1 MRLKSDCD
9 KIKGKNMKNKKVL
22 YMHTG
27 SGNHGCEAIIRT
39 TSKLLSGPED
49 VILWSNT
56 KSEDIK
62 YGSAKGF
69 EKIVVPEQLERFSPA
84 YFEAL
89 LKRKLFHRKNAN
101 MEVFLRELFKNRIA
115 VSVGGDNYCYEW
127 SAKQAVMLD
136 KEIRKYCRSSVLWG
150 CSIDPEAITEEI
162 REDLAGFDLITA
174 REPLTYHLLKEIN
187 SNTVKVADPAFL
199 LDRIDL
205 PLPDGFQE
213 GNTVGIN
220 VSPLIMKYGTE
231 GSLIL
236 DNYRQLI
243 RYILEETDMSVCM
256 IPHVVWSYNN
266 DLEPIDALYR
276 EFGKF
281 ARVSRITDGNC
292 CELKG
297 YIARCRF
304 FVGARTHATIAAY
317 SACVPTLVVGYSV
330 KSRGIAQDL
339 FGTDEGYVL
348 PVQGLKSK
356 EDLKLSFQNIFE
368 QEQEQRS
375 RLVKIIP
382 EYKKLAASAS
392 EYIL

>member
-1 MRLKSDCD
+1 
-9 KIKGKNMKNKKVL
+9 
-22 YMHTG
+22 
-27 SGNHGCEAIIRT
+27 
-39 TSKLLSGPED
+39 
-49 VILWSNT
+49 
-56 KSEDIK
+56 
-62 YGSAKGF
+62 
-69 EKIVVPEQLERFSPA
+69 
-84 YFEAL
+84 
-89 LKRKLFHRKNAN
+89 
-101 MEVFLRELFKNRIA
+101 
-115 VSVGGDNYCYEW
+115 
-127 SAKQAVMLD
+127 MLD
-136 KEIRKYCRSSVLWG
+136 KEIRKYCKSSVLWG
-150 CSIDPEAITEEI
+150 CSIDSEAITAEV

-174 REPLTYHLLKEIN
+174 REPITYQLLKEIN

-199 LDRIDL
+199 LERIDL

-243 RYILEETDMSVCM
+243 HYILKETDMCVCL
-256 IPHVVWSYNN
+256 IPHVVWTYNN

-276 EFGKF
+276 EFGEF

-317 SACVPTLVVGYSV
+317 STGVPTLVVGYSV

-348 PVQGLKSK
+348 PVQGFKSK
-356 EDLKLSFQNIFE
+356 DDLKLSFQKIIE
-368 QEQEQRS
+368 QEQEQRN
-375 RLVKIIP
+375 RLANIIP
-382 EYKKLAASAS
+382 TYKKLAASAE
-392 EYIL
+392 EYILQKI

>member
-1 MRLKSDCD
+1 M
-9 KIKGKNMKNKKVL
+9 GNKKVL

-39 TSKLLSGPED
+39 TSQLLNGPKD

-56 KSEDIK
+56 KSEDIQ
-62 YGSAKGF
+62 YGSAQGF
-69 EKIVVPEQLERFSPA
+69 ERVVVPEQLERFSSA

-89 LKRKLFHRKNAN
+89 IKRKLLHRKNAN
-101 MEVFLRELFKNRIA
+101 MEVFLRKLFKDNIA
-115 VSVGGDNYCYEW
+115 ISVGGDNYCYEW
-127 SAKQAVMLD
+127 SARQAVMLD
-136 KEIRKYCRSSVLWG
+136 KEIRKYCKSSVLWG
-150 CSIDPEAITEEI
+150 CSIDPEAITPEV

-174 REPLTYHLLKEIN
+174 REPLTYQLLKEIN
-187 SNTVKVADPAFL
+187 PNTVKVADPAFL
-199 LDRIDL
+199 LERIDL

-220 VSPLIMKYGTE
+220 ISPLIMKYRTE

-236 DNYRQLI
+236 ENYRLLI
-243 RYILEETDMSVCM
+243 RYILEKTDMSVCL
-256 IPHVVWSYNN
+256 IPHVVWTYNN
-266 DLEPIDALYR
+266 DLEPIDVLYR
-276 EFGKF
+276 EFGEF

-317 SACVPTLVVGYSV
+317 STCVPTLVVGYSV

-339 FGTDEGYVL
+339 FGTEDGYVL
-348 PVQGLKSK
+348 PVQKLKTEYELTNNFIWLMENEK
-356 EDLKLSFQNIFE
+356 DIQNQLQI
-368 QEQEQRS
+368 
-375 RLVKIIP
+375 IIP
-382 EYKKLAASAS
+382 T
-392 EYIL
+392 YIKRGKVSVDSL

>member
-1 MRLKSDCD
+1 ME
-9 KIKGKNMKNKKVL
+9 NKKVL

-27 SGNHGCEAIIRT
+27 SGNHGCEAIVRT
-39 TSKLLSGPED
+39 TSKLLNGPRD

-56 KSEDIK
+56 KLEDIK
-62 YGSAKGF
+62 YGSAQGF
-69 EKIVVPEQLERFSPA
+69 ERIVVPEQLERFSAA

-89 LKRKLFHRKNAN
+89 VKRKLFHRKNAN
-101 MEVFLRELFKNRIA
+101 MEVFLRELFKDNIA
-115 VSVGGDNYCYEW
+115 ISVGGDNYCYDW

-136 KEIRKYCRSSVLWG
+136 KEIRKYCKSSVLWG
-150 CSIDPEAITEEI
+150 CSIDSEAITAEV

-174 REPLTYHLLKEIN
+174 REPITYQLLKEIN

-199 LDRIDL
+199 LERIDL

-243 RYILEETDMSVCM
+243 HYILEETDMSVSL
-256 IPHVVWSYNN
+256 IPHVVWPYNN

-276 EFGKF
+276 EFGEF

-317 SACVPTLVVGYSV
+317 STGVPTLVVGYSV

-356 EDLKLSFQNIFE
+356 DDLKLSFQKIIE
-368 QEQEQRS
+368 QEQEQRN
-375 RLVKIIP
+375 RLANVIP
-382 EYKKLAASAS
+382 AYKKLAASAA